1 MNIEDI
7 RQCCRDESVFLT
19 AHGTIRLY
27 DRRISYDSVITAI
40 MNGEI
45 IEEYPDDYPFPSCL
59 ISAID
64 PYPLHVVCGLGNGQV
79 FIITAYKPDSG
90 MWEADNK
97 TRKER

>member
-1 MNIEDI
+1 MDIEDI
-7 RQCCRDESVFLT
+7 RQCCGDESVFLT
-19 AHGTIRLY
+19 EHGTLRLY
-27 DRRISYDSVITAI
+27 ERRISYDSVIAAI

-45 IEEYPDDYPFPSCL
+45 IEEYPNDYPFPSCL
-59 ISAID
+59 INAVS
-64 PYPLHVVCGLGNGQV
+64 PHPLHVVCGLGNGHV

>member
-1 MNIEDI
+1 MDIVDI
-7 RQCCRDESVFLT
+7 RQYCSDDSVFLT
-19 AHGTIRLY
+19 AHGTLRLY
-27 DRRISYDSVITAI
+27 ERGISYNSVIAAI

-64 PYPLHVVCGLGNGQV
+64 PYPLHVVCGLGNGQL
-79 FIITAYKPDSG
+79 FIVTSYKPDSN
-90 MWEADNK
+90 MWEVDNK